1 MASGDQPRPVAP
13 REWEVEFTDEFGA
26 WYQQQVEE
34 LQDAIAAKVGLLTR
48 HGPALGR
55 PHAETL
61 AKMSKH
67 PNMKE
72 LRVVFHGDAYRILF
86 AFDPRRVAVLLLGG
100 RKPDEK
106 WYKTAIP
113 QADKLYDRLIAQL
126 RAEGLIR

>member
-1 MASGDQPRPVAP
+1 L
-13 REWEVEFTDEFGA
+13 TDECRD
-26 WYQQQVEE
+26 WYEAQGEE
-34 LQDAIAAKVGLLTR
+34 LQEAIAARIRLLRR

-106 WYKTAIP
+106 WYKMAIP
-113 QADKLYDRLIAQL
+113 QADKLYDRLLAEL
-126 RAEGLIR
+126 RAEGLIL